1 MAACWCRFDDDR
13 VRRRWLLNGWLPGL
27 QEAIDERHATMF
39 RELVQMNDDAFHG
52 QGSGVHHVQLRC
64 LR

>member
-1 MAACWCRFDDDR
+1 
-13 VRRRWLLNGWLPGL
+13 LPGL